1 MFSRSRILQRYVLTE
16 FLRLFSLGLCSLVF
30 IYLVVLFFQKMNIF
44 TKNQAPFYLIFEYLL
59 YKIPLVTFQWTMP
72 YAILLATLLTLG
84 NLSRHSELTAMK
96 AGGVSLYRITFPLL
110 VIAVILSFVSFVGN
124 EYLVPYTNA
133 KTKYLLDVRVRK
145 EEPSSSF
152 KNFKIWYWSKN
163 RIFNIQV
170 LDSQLMVLKG
180 LTLYQ
185 VDSNFRCT
193 QRVDAREAKW
203 IDGKWQ
209 FYKGTVRNFGED
221 GSIQTV
227 PFRELE
233 FPLKEN
239 WESFQKI
246 EQRSDELSYTGL
258 TTYIRRI
265 REAGYDSTRYLV
277 DLYAKLS
284 YPFLN
289 LVMVLIGIPFGL
301 KAPRSGGVALNV
313 GISVLV
319 AFIYGM
325 FFYVFLSFGKSG
337 ILPPFVAAWTP
348 TVLFFLGGIFTLM
361 SVRQ

>member
-1 MFSRSRILQRYVLTE
+1 MFSRSRILQRYVLIE
-16 FLRLFSLGLCSLVF
+16 FLRLFSLTLSSLVF

-44 TKNQAPFYLIFEYLL
+44 IKNQAPFYLIFEYLL

-72 YAILLATLLTLG
+72 YGILLATLLTLG

-110 VIAVILSFVSFVGN
+110 VVALILSFVSFLGN
-124 EYLVPYTNA
+124 EYLVPYANA
-133 KTKYLLDVRVRK
+133 QTKYLLDVRVRK
-145 EEPSSSF
+145 ENPSSSF
-152 KNFKIWYWSKN
+152 KNYKIWYWSEN

-185 VDSNFRCT
+185 VNSDFRCT

-203 IDGKWQ
+203 IDGKWR
-209 FYKGTVRNFGED
+209 FYDGAVRSFGEN
-221 GSIQTV
+221 GSIQTA

-233 FPLKEN
+233 FPMKEN
-239 WESFQKI
+239 WESFRKL
-246 EQRSDELSYTGL
+246 EQHSDELSYTDL
-258 TTYIRRI
+258 ATYIRRI

-277 DLYAKLS
+277 DLYSKLS
-284 YPFLN
+284 YPLLN

-319 AFIYGM
+319 AFTYGT
-325 FFYVFLSFGKSG
+325 FFYVFLSFGKSA
-337 ILPPFVAAWTP
+337 ILPPFIAAWTP

>member
-1 MFSRSRILQRYVLTE
+1 
-16 FLRLFSLGLCSLVF
+16 
-30 IYLVVLFFQKMNIF
+30 
-44 TKNQAPFYLIFEYLL
+44 
-59 YKIPLVTFQWTMP
+59 MP
-72 YAILLATLLTLG
+72 YGILLATLLTLG

-96 AGGVSLYRITFPLL
+96 AGGVSLYRITLPLL
-110 VIAVILSFVSFVGN
+110 IVALIFSFVSFLGN
-124 EYLVPYTNA
+124 EYLVPYTNVKA
-133 KTKYLLDVRVRK
+133 KYLLDVRVKK
-145 EEPSSSF
+145 EEPTGF
-152 KNFKIWYWSKN
+152 LKNYKIWYWSEN
-163 RIFNIQV
+163 QIFNIQV

-185 VDSNFRCT
+185 VDSDFRCT
-193 QRVDAREAKW
+193 RRVDAREARC
-203 IDGKWQ
+203 IDGKWR
-209 FYKGTVRNFGED
+209 FYKGAVRSFGED

-227 PFRELE
+227 SFRELE
-233 FPLKEN
+233 FPLKES

-246 EQRSDELSYTGL
+246 EQRSDDLSYTGL
-258 TTYIRRI
+258 ATYIRRI

-277 DLYAKLS
+277 DLYSKLS

-325 FFYVFLSFGKSG
+325 FFYIFLSFGKSG

>member
-1 MFSRSRILQRYVLTE
+1 MFSSSRILRRYVLFE
-16 FLRLFSLGLCSLVF
+16 FLRLFSLSLSSLVF
-30 IYLVVLFFQKMNIF
+30 IYLIVLFFQKMNIF
-44 TKNQAPFYLIFEYLL
+44 TKNQAPLHLIFEYLL

-96 AGGVSLYRITFPLL
+96 AGGVSLYRITFPFL
-110 VIAVILSFVSFVGN
+110 VVALILSFLSFLSN

-145 EEPSSSF
+145 EEPSSFF
-152 KNFKIWYWSKN
+152 KNYKIWYWSEN
-163 RIFNIQV
+163 QIFNIQV

-185 VDSNFRCT
+185 VDNDFRCT

-203 IDGKWQ
+203 IDGKWRL
-209 FYKGTVRNFGED
+209 YKGAVRSFGQD

-227 PFRELE
+227 PFREME

-239 WESFQKI
+239 WESFRKL
-246 EQRSDELSYTGL
+246 EQHSAELSYTKL
-258 TTYIRRI
+258 ATYIRRI
-265 REAGYDSTRYLV
+265 RAAGYDSTRYLV
-277 DLYAKLS
+277 DLYSKLS

-319 AFIYGM
+319 AFIYGI

-337 ILPPFVAAWTP
+337 ILSPFVSAWTP

>member
-1 MFSRSRILQRYVLTE
+1 
-16 FLRLFSLGLCSLVF
+16 
-30 IYLVVLFFQKMNIF
+30 
-44 TKNQAPFYLIFEYLL
+44 
-59 YKIPLVTFQWTMP
+59 
-72 YAILLATLLTLG
+72 
-84 NLSRHSELTAMK
+84 MK

-110 VIAVILSFVSFVGN
+110 IVALILSFISFLGN

-145 EEPSSSF
+145 EEPSSFF
-152 KNFKIWYWSKN
+152 KNYKIWYRSEN
-163 RIFNIQV
+163 RVFNIQV

-185 VDSNFRCT
+185 LDSDFRCA

-203 IDGKWQ
+203 IDGKWR
-209 FYKGTVRNFGED
+209 FYNGAVRNFGVD

-239 WESFQKI
+239 WESFRKL
-246 EQRSDELSYTGL
+246 EQHSDELSYTEL
-258 TTYIRRI
+258 ATYIRRI

-277 DLYAKLS
+277 DLYSKLS

-337 ILPPFVAAWTP
+337 ILPPLVSAWTP

>member
-1 MFSRSRILQRYVLTE
+1 MFSSSRILRRYVLFE
-16 FLRLFSLGLCSLVF
+16 FLRLFSLSLSSLVF
-30 IYLVVLFFQKMNIF
+30 IYLIVLFFQKMNIF

-96 AGGVSLYRITFPLL
+96 AGGVSLYRITFPFL
-110 VIAVILSFVSFVGN
+110 VVALILSFVSFLSN

-145 EEPSSSF
+145 EEPSSFF
-152 KNFKIWYWSKN
+152 KNYKIWYWSEN
-163 RIFNIQV
+163 QIFNIQV

-185 VDSNFRCT
+185 VDNDFRCT

-203 IDGKWQ
+203 IDGKWRL
-209 FYKGTVRNFGED
+209 YKGAVRSFGQD

-227 PFRELE
+227 PFREME

-239 WESFQKI
+239 WESFRKL
-246 EQRSDELSYTGL
+246 EQHSAELSYTKL
-258 TTYIRRI
+258 ATYIRRI
-265 REAGYDSTRYLV
+265 RAAGYDSTRYLV
-277 DLYAKLS
+277 DLYSKLS

-319 AFIYGM
+319 AFIYGI

-337 ILPPFVAAWTP
+337 ILSPFVSAWTP

>member
-1 MFSRSRILQRYVLTE
+1 MFNRSRILQRYVLVE
-16 FLRLFSLGLCSLVF
+16 FLRLFLLSLSSLIF

-44 TKNQAPFYLIFEYLL
+44 IKNQAPFHLIFEYLAL
-59 YKIPLVTFQWTMP
+59 KIPLVTFQWTMP

-110 VIAVILSFVSFVGN
+110 IVALILSFVSFLGN
-124 EYLVPYTNA
+124 EYLVPYSNVQ
-133 KTKYLLDVRVRK
+133 TKYLLDLRVRK
-145 EEPSSSF
+145 ENPSSFF
-152 KNFKIWYWSKN
+152 KNYKIWYSSKN
-163 RIFNIQV
+163 QIFNIQM
-170 LDSQLMVLKG
+170 LDSQLMILKG

-185 VDSNFRCT
+185 VDNDFRCT

-203 IDGKWQ
+203 IEGKWRL
-209 FYKGTVRNFGED
+209 YNGAVRDFGEE
-221 GSIQTV
+221 GSIRTV
-227 PFRELE
+227 PFSELE

-246 EQRSDELSYTGL
+246 EQRSADLSYTEL
-258 TTYIRRI
+258 ATYIRKI
-265 REAGYDSTRYLV
+265 RAAGYDSTRYLV
-277 DLYAKLS
+277 DLYSKLS

>member
-16 FLRLFSLGLCSLVF
+16 FLRLFSLSLSSLVF
-30 IYLVVLFFQKMNIF
+30 IYCVVLFFQKMNIF

-59 YKIPLVTFQWTMP
+59 YKIPLVAFQWTMP

-110 VIAVILSFVSFVGN
+110 VVALMLSFVSFLGN
-124 EYLVPYTNA
+124 EHLVPYTNV

-152 KNFKIWYWSKN
+152 KDYKIWYWSKN
-163 RIFNIQV
+163 RILNIQV
-170 LDSQLMVLKG
+170 LDSELMVLEG

-185 VDSNFRCT
+185 MDSNFRCT

-203 IDGKWQ
+203 ADGKWL
-209 FYKGTVRNFGED
+209 FYKGTVRNFGKD
-221 GSIQTV
+221 GSIQTT

-239 WESFQKI
+239 WESFRNL
-246 EQRSDELSYTGL
+246 EQHSDELSYTEL
-258 TTYIRRI
+258 ATYIRKI

-277 DLYAKLS
+277 DLYSKLS

-313 GISVLV
+313 GISIVV

-337 ILPPFVAAWTP
+337 LLPPLVAAWTP